1 MDSVALIEKYFDT
14 LSDEQR
20 EQFARLG
27 EVYQEWN
34 SKINVI
40 SRKDM
45 EHVYLHHILHSL
57 AIAKVC
63 QFADGAHVLDV
74 GCGGGFPSVPLAI
87 IFPNVQFTACDSIGK
102 KIRVVEGVC
111 EAIGIKNIRT
121 VNGRVEQLKE
131 KFDYIVSRAVTDMPT
146 FVGWV
151 RGMVSKGQ
159 NGTLPNGILYLK
171 GGDLTEELK
180 ASRRK
185 WERHYISTLFEEEF
199 FETKQVVYSAE

>member
-1 MDSVALIEKYFDT
+1 MDSVALIEKYFPN
-14 LSDEQR
+14 LSEQQR

-27 EVYQEWN
+27 EVYAEWN
-34 SKINVI
+34 AKINVV

-45 EHVYLHHILHSL
+45 EHIYLHHILHSL

-63 QFADGAHVLDV
+63 HFADGAQVLDV

-87 IFPNVQFTACDSIGK
+87 MFPNVQFTACDSIGK

-111 EAIGIKNIRT
+111 EAVGIKNIRT

-131 KFDYIVSRAVTDMPT
+131 QFDYIVSRAVTDMPT

-151 RGMVSKGQ
+151 RGMVRKGEK
-159 NGTLPNGILYLK
+159 GSLPNGILYLK
-171 GGDLTEELK
+171 GGDLTEELQ
-180 ASRRK
+180 ASRRQ
-185 WERHYISTLFEEEF
+185 WERYYISEFFEEEF
-199 FETKQVVYSAE
+199 YDTKQVVYSRS

>member
-87 IFPNVQFTACDSIGK
+87 MFPNVQFTACDSIGK

>member
-1 MDSVALIEKYFDT
+1 MDSIALIEKYFPD
-14 LSDEQR
+14 LSEQQR

-27 EVYQEWN
+27 EVYAEWN
-34 SKINVI
+34 AKINVV

-45 EHVYLHHILHSL
+45 EHIYLHHILHSL

-63 QFADGAHVLDV
+63 HFADGAQVLDV

-87 IFPNVQFTACDSIGK
+87 MFPNAQFTACDSIGK

-111 EAIGIKNIRT
+111 EAVGIKNIRT

-131 KFDYIVSRAVTDMPT
+131 QFDYIVSRAVTDMPT

-151 RGMVSKGQ
+151 RGMVRKGEK
-159 NGTLPNGILYLK
+159 GSLPNGILYLK
-171 GGDLTEELK
+171 GGDLTEELQ
-180 ASRRK
+180 ASRRQ
-185 WERHYISTLFEEEF
+185 WERYYISEFFEEEF
-199 FETKQVVYSAE
+199 YDTKQVVYSRS

>member
-1 MDSVALIEKYFDT
+1 MDSVALIEKYFDN
-14 LSDEQR
+14 LSAEQR

-27 EVYQEWN
+27 EVYAEWN

-45 EHVYLHHILHSL
+45 EHIYLHHILHSL

-63 QFADGAHVLDV
+63 LFEDGAHVLDV

-87 IFPNVQFTACDSIGK
+87 MFPNVSFTACDSIGK

-111 EAIGIKNIRT
+111 EAVGIKNIHT

-151 RGMVSKGQ
+151 KGMVRKGQ
-159 NGTLPNGILYLK
+159 KGTLPNGILYLK

-185 WERHYISTLFEEEF
+185 WERNYISEKFEEEF